1 MGDAWLSPD
10 TCGVKLA
17 EFEQMT
23 RQMTRAAPALATLAD
38 QLWQTLNAAG
48 VSTAP
53 ALEIRRLAAWATD
66 AASDLR
72 RRNLLAHDMDRQP
85 GAPRL
90 CGLDGTYLTLPDRFT
105 DQVAHYEGTRVA
117 DVLRRAAA
125 GDRSAW
131 DELNRIRPEDVT
143 PAFAKALMASLGT
156 DDLVGIPLALAKQ
169 LAGDMN
175 LEPADGSLNNVSDGR
190 INADAAKARGA
201 LSVLARALSYTT
213 DPQSKGYLGDQ
224 FLNQLRATGRS
235 HFPPQA
241 PPANQVDG
249 YQAISTLLG
258 ASGDARFSSAF
269 FRVVGHDMIAYD
281 REQRKNSPNVVT
293 DLSGYFHLGNALDAG
308 TTKVV
313 RENNALLGRQGGPPP
328 QREILSPLLETAA
341 HSGRDAAQ
349 SLLTGW
355 HGPFAPKDAAIKKDS
370 DLYYLIHDLRQ
381 DWGRT
386 DHGKALGNALRTA
399 ATGQDEVSKT
409 IALQAAKALADN
421 ARAYFKPDVVQNKM
435 QVDGDAASDL
445 SALRP
450 VMADVLARHMGELH
464 SVYRYFHY
472 TTAPDA
478 SGLENGDLDYVL
490 LDVCRNAN
498 AYDTLLKAEIVH
510 ARIAVDG
517 AVAAGGDLTRNLED
531 ILPAE
536 GWMFGRLVEART
548 RTVQA
553 EKARLDA
560 VNAELS
566 QHVNELVGLIP
577 VTSLYGKAA
586 EKVPGGDAVG
596 AKVTGR
602 LTTALENWITQR
614 LAEKPDPAL
623 LAPKSNT
630 EAVQRLFAQMIA
642 SSMAEHREFAGDDLR
657 GRSFATDES
666 HPKVKSL
673 SSLDGEQ
680 LSAFLRWATVHA
692 RLDSADNV
700 MRSTVEQGQKEVAG
714 HFNGKDGDHLP
725 PSFTG

>member
-85 GAPRL
+85 GALRF

-105 DQVAHYEGTRVA
+105 DQVAQYEGIRVA

-143 PAFAKALMASLGT
+143 PAFAKALMASLGPGG
-156 DDLVGIPLALAKQ
+156 LVSIPVALAKQ

-175 LEPADGSLNNVSDGR
+175 LEPADGSLHHVGDGK
-190 INADAAKARGA
+190 INADAANARTA
-201 LSVLARALSYTT
+201 LATLARALSYTT

-224 FLNQLRATGRS
+224 FLTQLRDTGRA

-241 PPANQVDG
+241 PPGNQVDG
-249 YQAISTLLG
+249 YQAVSSVLG
-258 ASGDARFSSAF
+258 ASGDARFSPAF

-281 REQRKNSPNVVT
+281 RQQRKNSPNVVT

-313 RENNALLGRQGGPPP
+313 REEGGLLGRKNGPPP
-328 QREILSPLLETAA
+328 QREILSPLLRTAA

-349 SLLTGW
+349 SLISGW
-355 HGPFAPKDAAIKKDS
+355 HGPFSPKDATITKDS
-370 DLYYLIHDLRQ
+370 DLYYLVHDLRG

-386 DHGKALGNALRTA
+386 DHGKSLGEALRTA
-399 ATGQDEVSKT
+399 ATGQDEVST
-409 IALQAAKALADN
+409 TLALQAAKALADT
-421 ARAYFKPDVVQNKM
+421 ARSYFTPEVGKNEMRVN
-435 QVDGDAASDL
+435 GDAVSDL

-450 VMADVLARHMGELH
+450 AMADVLASHMDELH
-464 SVYRYFHY
+464 SVYREFHY
-472 TTAPDA
+472 TTEPSK
-478 SGLENGDLDYVL
+478 SGLGNGDLDYAL
-490 LDVCRNAN
+490 LDICRDAA
-498 AYDTLLKAEIVH
+498 AYDTLLKAQIVH
-510 ARIAVDG
+510 ARLAVDG
-517 AVAAGGDLTRNLED
+517 AVAKGGDLTRNLED
-531 ILPAE
+531 ILPSE

-548 RTVQA
+548 RSVQA
-553 EKARLDA
+553 EKARLDQ
-560 VNAELS
+560 VNAELA
-566 QHVNELVGLIP
+566 QRVNQLVGLIP
-577 VTSLYGKAA
+577 VASLYSKAA
-586 EKVPGGDAVG
+586 AVPGAEAAG

-602 LTTALENWITQR
+602 LTGVLENWITQR
-614 LAEKPDPAL
+614 LAEKPDPTL
-623 LAPKSNT
+623 LTPKSNT
-630 EAVQRLFAQMIA
+630 EAVQRLFTQMIA
-642 SSMAEHREFAGDDLR
+642 SSMAEHGRFGGNDLR
-657 GRSFATDES
+657 GKSFANRGDRPEM
-666 HPKVKSL
+666 KSL
-673 SSLDGEQ
+673 ESLGRED
-680 LSAFLRWATVHA
+680 LSAFLRWAAVHA
-692 RLDSADNV
+692 RLDSADRV
-700 MRSTVEQGQKEVAG
+700 MQSTLEQGQKEVAS
-714 HFNGKDGDHLP
+714 HFGNEGGEHLP
-725 PSFTG
+725 PSFTS